1 MLFLMAHCSA
11 GDDVRLWVRFAPL
24 SQIPQDMQTTHTR
37 LCRDVSNPLPESIDL
52 LEDMVVEYVVEM
64 VTSPCRLRFCS

>member
-1 MLFLMAHCSA
+1 MMYGFGYDSL
-11 GDDVRLWVRFAPL
+11 P
-24 SQIPQDMQTTHTR
+24 SQIHQDMQTTHAHAM

-64 VTSPCRLRFCS
+64 VTSPCPSFLHQQQ